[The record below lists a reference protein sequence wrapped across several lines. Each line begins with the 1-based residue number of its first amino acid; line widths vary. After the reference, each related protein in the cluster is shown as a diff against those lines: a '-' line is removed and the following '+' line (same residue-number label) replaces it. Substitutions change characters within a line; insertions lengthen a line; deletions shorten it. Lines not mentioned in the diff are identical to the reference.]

1 MAPRETENN
10 AYAKFW
16 SDQRRVLWYVM
27 VFSRVVNFP
36 NLFTSSLQAIPK
48 TLTSGG
54 LSYTPVNNDGFQ
66 GYILTFQ
73 CLS

>member
-10 AYAKFW
+10 GYGKF
-16 SDQRRVLWYVM
+16 M
-27 VFSRVVNFP
+27 VNFP
-36 NLFTSSLQAIPK
+36 NLFTSSLQTIPK

-54 LSYTPVNNDGFQ
+54 LPYTSVNNDGFQ

>member
-16 SDQRRVLWYVM
+16 SNHRRVLWYVM
-27 VFSRVVNFP
+27 VFSREVNFP
-36 NLFTSSLQAIPK
+36 NFFTSSLPTIPK
-48 TLTSGG
+48 TLTIGG
-54 LSYTPVNNDGFQ
+54 LPYTSVNNDGFQ
-66 GYILTFQ
+66 GYIPTFQ